1 MRSTKGKVSPSSPLQ
16 WSDVEEMYSGS
27 PDLFNAFRG
36 LAPLSR
42 DEAVALVASHQSV
55 AAARHQLLPDTDAA
69 CVAIRGDAIRRAA
82 ALSIATTARRPRDV
96 VAALYAVV
104 AETDSDDSLAAAAA
118 DGWLW
123 GPAGQPARSERRLSR
138 RMPLRERWHAHAA
151 ELGVALSDSDC
162 AQFEGAS
169 VHRLAVDAED
179 GCADLDAMATTV
191 RTAGEALATI
201 SACDAHEP
209 RQGALGALGAVGA
222 SNGDSAAAAYS
233 DSAWQAARTLR
244 DCAFSA
250 MAAARSVYVRNAA
263 AGDGLDRQAWETIRA
278 MGWVDA
284 VLERWLSICPE
295 DGAAYSEVHSPSSG
309 QFWLGAFTV
318 ARTQIGFAAEGM
330 HGIAKTL
337 VNRP

>member
-1 MRSTKGKVSPSSPLQ
+1 MGSTKGKVSQSSPLR
-16 WSDVEEMYSGS
+16 WSDVEEMYGGS
-27 PDLFNAFRG
+27 PDLLNALRA
-36 LAPLSR
+36 LAPLSA

-55 AAARHQLLPDTDAA
+55 AAAQLPLLPDTDAA
-69 CVAIRGDAIRRAA
+69 CVAVRGDAIRRAA
-82 ALSIATTARRPRDV
+82 ARTVATSPHRPRDV

-104 AETDSDDSLAAAAA
+104 AETGSDDPLAA
-118 DGWLW
+118 GWLW
-123 GPAGQPARSERRLSR
+123 GPAGRPVCSERRLSR
-138 RMPLRERWHAHAA
+138 RMPLRDRWHAHAA
-151 ELGVALSDSDC
+151 VLGATLSDPDC

-169 VHRLAVDAED
+169 VRHLAVCAED
-179 GCADLDAMATTV
+179 GSADLDAMAVTV

-201 SACDAHEP
+201 SACDERDT
-209 RQGALGALGAVGA
+209 RQGPLGVLGS
-222 SNGDSAAAAYS
+222 SNGNSSALAYS

-250 MAAARSVYVRNAA
+250 MAAARSVYVRDAVTAA
-263 AGDGLDRQAWETIRA
+263 GLDRQALEAIRA

-284 VLERWLSICPE
+284 VLERWLSICPQ
-295 DGAAYSEVHSPSSG
+295 GGSVYSDVRSPTSG